1 MRKYRK
7 IKKQA
12 NPNFAIVVD
21 GDTEVWYFQMLKRN
35 ERTINVNI
43 EPKIPQKKSL
53 LEQFELVRFLSE
65 DFTTVFW
72 ILDFDTIIKE
82 TREAKKGEQTPL
94 QVFVKYRNVL
104 KSKNEN
110 VVIIINNP
118 CLEFWILLHFE
129 KTSKYFDNC
138 ISAEKQLKRHLKDYE
153 KSKKYYTKQD
163 NDIYLKLRPHLS
175 TAIKNAAFLGSFNE
189 ENPDNPMCEM
199 ELFYNAK
206 DFNNHFDS

>member
-1 MRKYRK
+1 MRKSRETK
-7 IKKQA
+7 IKA

-35 ERTINVNI
+35 ERKINVNI

-53 LEQFELVRFLSE
+53 IEQFDLVRFLSE
-65 DFTTVFW
+65 DYTTVFW
-72 ILDFDTIIKE
+72 ILDFDTIIKK
-82 TREAKKGEQTPL
+82 TREAKKGEETAIQAFL
-94 QVFVKYRNVL
+94 RYRNEL
-104 KSKNEN
+104 KNKNKN
-110 VVIIINNP
+110 VIIIVNNP

-138 ISAEKQLKRHLKDYE
+138 KSAEKQLKKHLKDYE

-175 TAIKNAAFLGSFNE
+175 TAIKNAVFLGSFNV
-189 ENPDNPMCEM
+189 ENPNRAMCEM

-206 DFNNHFDS
+206 EFDNHFEN